1 MLLFFDVVWFV
12 ERGGRVSPRR
22 ATHFSLQRPKKSKQK
37 KGEPGVWAPSL
48 RCGVPCAARIRREA
62 QKLGPLA
69 LRHLSLLIRRLLR
82 CSALPQR
89 RGEEQPDIQT
99 TGYEP
104 ALMGQLED
112 PHPNPLPKGRGGN
125 SRNPA
130 ACGTRFS
137 PPAVMRR
144 RVAQIWAD
152 QGWRCLSEASLARP
166 RPNRATQ
173 RARSAAQGRRI
184 RLAFSLPTFFWR
196 SKRQVG
202 RPPGRDPASSPTWP
216 PGHDLAPRAEN
227 ERQSITKR

>member
-1 MLLFFDVVWFV
+1 MAWPCEPGLAPAGDSLFFA
-12 ERGGRVSPRR
+12 SPN
-22 ATHFSLQRPKKSKQK
+22 KSKQK

-48 RCGVPCAARIRREA
+48 RC
-62 QKLGPLA
+62 
-69 LRHLSLLIRRLLR
+69 
-82 CSALPQR
+82 SALPQR
-89 RGEEQPDIQT
+89 RGEEQPDIQAV
-99 TGYEP
+99 GYEP

-202 RPPGRDPASSPTWP
+202 RPPGRDPAPTLNKP
-216 PGHDLAPRAEN
+216 ND
-227 ERQSITKR
+227 IKK